1 MLDAL
6 QSLALTLSALAL
18 APALAH
24 ALERPG
30 KARLSEE
37 QYRLVQRIYYQ
48 GFTML
53 GFAEPVAI
61 IGAVALL
68 AATPS
73 GTAFWLV
80 ALGLIA
86 LVAMH
91 TVYWVVTHPVNTTWL
106 RGQKLGS
113 AGATFFGTTGSAG
126 AGGTRGAAAN
136 DADAAGSDWTLL
148 RERWERSH
156 LARAA
161 LGAAALVA
169 RAIAV
174 STD

>member
-1 MLDAL
+1 MLDVL
-6 QSLALTLSALAL
+6 QCLALTLSAIAL

-37 QYRLVQRIYYQ
+37 QYSLVQRIYYP
-48 GFTML
+48 GFTAL

-73 GTAFWLV
+73 GTGFWLV
-80 ALGLIA
+80 AFALIA
-86 LVAMH
+86 LAAMH
-91 TVYWVVTHPVNTTWL
+91 TVYWVVTHPVNKTWL
-106 RGQKLGS
+106 RGEKLGS
-113 AGATFFGTTGSAG
+113 AGATFFGTGVTVGTETTAG
-126 AGGTRGAAAN
+126 AGARGR
-136 DADAAGSDWTLL
+136 DWTML
-148 RERWERSH
+148 RDRWEHSH

-161 LGAAALVA
+161 LGATAFLALA
-169 RAIAV
+169 GAV
-174 STD
+174 SMD